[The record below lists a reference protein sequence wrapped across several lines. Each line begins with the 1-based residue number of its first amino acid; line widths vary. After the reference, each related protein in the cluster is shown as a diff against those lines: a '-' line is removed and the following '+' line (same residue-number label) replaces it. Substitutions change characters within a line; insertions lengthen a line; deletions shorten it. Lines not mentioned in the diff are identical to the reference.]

1 MMSGHDTP
9 GGSVDGSFSDLDIS
23 QPETEQMLFR
33 QEKFVLGSLFTFRN
47 LHTPVVARKMM

>member
-1 MMSGHDTP
+1 MMSGQDTP
-9 GGSVDGSFSDLDIS
+9 GGSVDGSPLDLDIS

-33 QEKFVLGSLFTFRN
+33 QGKSVVGSFFTFGN